1 MADIAVARGDRA
13 RSIDWSAALW
23 AGVVGGIVFMM
34 LEMIMAPMFTGAPG
48 IWAPPR
54 MIGAIGLGQ
63 EVLPPPGTFHLGAV
77 MVAMVIHFALS
88 IAFGIATAFIVR
100 TMGTGAAIAVGVVL
114 ALLLYVFVFYVMT
127 PVWPWFANARNWVSI
142 FAHVMFGVAVAWW
155 YRARAHPAQEHAH
168 VRNAA

>member
-1 MADIAVARGDRA
+1 MAEIAVQHQTRA
-13 RSIDWSAALW
+13 TTIDWSAAIM

-54 MIGAIGLGQ
+54 MIGAIGLGK

-77 MVAMVIHFALS
+77 MVAMMIHFPLS

-100 TMGTGAAIAVGVVL
+100 NLGMGAAIAVGIVL
-114 ALLLYVFVFYVMT
+114 ALLLYAFVFYVMT

-142 FAHVMFGVAVAWW
+142 FVHIVFGALVAWW
-155 YRARAHPAQEHAH
+155 YKARANRVDEHAH
-168 VRNAA
+168 A

>member
-1 MADIAVARGDRA
+1 MADVTMQHRA
-13 RSIDWSAALW
+13 GAGSIDWSAAVVS
-23 AGVVGGIVFMM
+23 GIVGGIVFVV

-54 MIGAIGLGQ
+54 MIGAIGLGP

-77 MVAMVIHFALS
+77 MVAMMIHFALS

-100 TMGTGAAIAVGVVL
+100 NLGMGAAVLVGIVL
-114 ALLLYVFVFYVMT
+114 AMLLYFFVFYGMT

-142 FAHVMFGVAVAWW
+142 FAHVMFGAVVAWW
-155 YRARAHPAQEHAH
+155 YKARANPVEERARA
-168 VRNAA
+168 

>member
-1 MADIAVARGDRA
+1 MAEIAVERHSRSQ
-13 RSIDWSAALW
+13 SIDWSAAIW

-54 MIGAIGLGQ
+54 MIDAIGLGK

-77 MVAMVIHFALS
+77 MVAMMIHFTLS

-100 TMGTGAAIAVGVVL
+100 NMSTGAAIGVGIVL
-114 ALLLYVFVFYVMT
+114 AMLLYFFVFYLMT
-127 PVWPWFANARNWVSI
+127 PVWPWFANARNWISI
-142 FAHVMFGVAVAWW
+142 FAHVMFGAVVAWW
-155 YRARAHPAQEHAH
+155 YKARANRVEE
-168 VRNAA
+168 RTGI